1 MPRPAAGM
9 ANLFSG
15 LSLGLLET
23 GCGWLSY
30 VAKIIRHLPLD
41 LKRSIERSVDPQVQF
56 KPI

>member
-9 ANLFSG
+9 ADLFSG

-23 GCGWLSY
+23 RRSWLPHA
-30 VAKIIRHLPLD
+30 AKIIRHLPFD
-41 LKRSIERSVDPQVQF
+41 FKRSIKRSVDPQVQF